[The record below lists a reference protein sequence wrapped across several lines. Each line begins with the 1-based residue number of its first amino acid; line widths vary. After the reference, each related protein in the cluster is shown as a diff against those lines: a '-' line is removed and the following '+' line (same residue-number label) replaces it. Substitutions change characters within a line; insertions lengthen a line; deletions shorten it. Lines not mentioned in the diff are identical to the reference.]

1 MGLNKLEKE
10 IKSQLD
16 QREIKPS
23 PAAWDRLDAMLTVG
37 EEKKVKP
44 IFNWIYIAAS
54 IIGFLAIGYVF
65 FSNPAELVDVK
76 RTEVV
81 DINVAKPTNDSIN
94 KEPQTP
100 IQVQKETEVIADN
113 QLAMPKKNSAI
124 LPSQKINKQ
133 IAVPQN
139 QIAQTSNTN
148 RNTVEQQIEK
158 SINTRE
164 PSSNWRS
171 NQKTNEINQTSPNPI
186 TNESQIAEVTS
197 KANNP
202 TVKVNASNLLSEVD
216 NELEVSFRE
225 KVIRKIDKNYK
236 TVKVALANRNQQ

>member
-1 MGLNKLEKE
+1 MALNKLEKE
-10 IKSQLD
+10 FKSQLD

-23 PAAWDRLDAMLTVG
+23 PAAWDRLDAMLAVG
-37 EEKKVKP
+37 EEKTVKP
-44 IFNWIYIAAS
+44 IYNWIYIAAS

-81 DINVAKPTNDSIN
+81 ENNVSNPTIDSIN

-100 IQVQKETEVIADN
+100 IQIQKETEVIADN
-113 QLAMPKKNSAI
+113 QVATQKKNAAI
-124 LPSQKINKQ
+124 STSQKINKQ

-139 QIAQTSNTN
+139 QIAQTANTN
-148 RNTVEQQIEK
+148 KNSVEQQIEK
-158 SINTRE
+158 SINKQKANE
-164 PSSNWRS
+164 F
-171 NQKTNEINQTSPNPI
+171 NQISPNHI
-186 TNESQIAEVTS
+186 TNESQIAQVST
-197 KANNP
+197 KAMNP

-216 NELEVSFRE
+216 NELELSFRE

>member
-10 IKSQLD
+10 FKSKLD

-23 PAAWDRLDAMLTVG
+23 LAAWDRLDAMLTVG

-44 IFNWIYIAAS
+44 IYNWIYIAAS

-65 FSNPAELVDVK
+65 FSNPTELVDVK

-81 DINVAKPTNDSIN
+81 ENNTSNTTTDSIN

-100 IQVQKETEVIADN
+100 ILIQRETEVVADN
-113 QLAMPKKNSAI
+113 HVATQKKNSAI
-124 LPSQKINKQ
+124 SPSQKINTQ
-133 IAVPQN
+133 IIVPKN

-148 RNTVEQQIEK
+148 KNNVEQQIEK
-158 SINTRE
+158 SIDN
-164 PSSNWRS
+164 
-171 NQKTNEINQTSPNPI
+171 KKMNEINQTSPNQI
-186 TNESQIAEVTS
+186 KSELQIAEVTT
-197 KANNP
+197 KAMNP

-216 NELEVSFRE
+216 NELELSFRE

>member
-1 MGLNKLEKE
+1 MALNKLEKE
-10 IKSQLD
+10 FKNQLD

-23 PAAWDRLDAMLTVG
+23 PAAWDRLDAMLTVR

-44 IFNWIYIAAS
+44 IYNWIYIAAS

-81 DINVAKPTNDSIN
+81 ENNVSNPTIDSIN

-100 IQVQKETEVIADN
+100 IQIQKEIELIADN
-113 QLAMPKKNSAI
+113 QVATQKKNAAI
-124 LPSQKINKQ
+124 STSQKINKQ
-133 IAVPQN
+133 INVPQK

-148 RNTVEQQIEK
+148 KNTVEQQIEK
-158 SINTRE
+158 SIH
-164 PSSNWRS
+164 
-171 NQKTNEINQTSPNPI
+171 NQKANEFNQISPNPI
-186 TNESQIAEVTS
+186 TNKSQIAEVTA
-197 KANNP
+197 KTNNP

-216 NELEVSFRE
+216 NELELSFRE

>member
-1 MGLNKLEKE
+1 MALNKLEKE
-10 IKSQLD
+10 FKNQLD

-23 PAAWDRLDAMLTVG
+23 PAAWDRLDAMLTIG

-44 IFNWIYIAAS
+44 IYNWIYIAAS

-81 DINVAKPTNDSIN
+81 ENNAPSTTKDSIN
-94 KEPQTP
+94 KEQQTP
-100 IQVQKETEVIADN
+100 VQIQKETEVIADN
-113 QLAMPKKNSAI
+113 QVATQKKNSAI
-124 LPSQKINKQ
+124 SPSQKINKQ

-148 RNTVEQQIEK
+148 KNTGEQQIEK
-158 SINTRE
+158 SIN
-164 PSSNWRS
+164 
-171 NQKTNEINQTSPNPI
+171 NQKANEFNQISLNQI
-186 TNESQIAEVTS
+186 TNESQIAQVST
-197 KANNP
+197 KAMNP

-216 NELEVSFRE
+216 NGLELSFRE

>member
-10 IKSQLD
+10 FKSQLD

-23 PAAWDRLDAMLTVG
+23 PAAWDRLHAMLTVA

-44 IFNWIYIAAS
+44 IYNWIYIAAS

-65 FSNPAELVDVK
+65 FSNPAELIDVK
-76 RTEVV
+76 RNEVV
-81 DINVAKPTNDSIN
+81 LENATPTKTKDSIV
-94 KEPQTP
+94 KEPQSP
-100 IQVQKETEVIADN
+100 VQIQKETEEIADN
-113 QLAMPKKNSAI
+113 QVAPQKKNTAI
-124 LPSQKINKQ
+124 SPSQKINKQ
-133 IAVPQN
+133 NKVLQN
-139 QIAQTSNTN
+139 QIAQTSTTN
-148 RNTVEQQIEK
+148 KNSAEQQIDK
-158 SINTRE
+158 SIN
-164 PSSNWRS
+164 

-186 TNESQIAEVTS
+186 TNGSQIAEVTT

-216 NELEVSFRE
+216 NELELSFRE

>member
-1 MGLNKLEKE
+1 MALNKLEKE
-10 IKSQLD
+10 FKSQLD

-23 PAAWDRLDAMLTVG
+23 AAAWDRLDAMLTVG
-37 EEKKVKP
+37 EEKTVKP
-44 IFNWIYIAAS
+44 IYNWIYIAAS

-81 DINVAKPTNDSIN
+81 ENNVSNPTIDSIN

-100 IQVQKETEVIADN
+100 IQIQKEIEVIADN
-113 QLAMPKKNSAI
+113 QVATQKKNSAI
-124 LPSQKINKQ
+124 STSQKINKQ

-139 QIAQTSNTN
+139 QIAQTANTN
-148 RNTVEQQIEK
+148 KNSVEQQIEK
-158 SINTRE
+158 SIH
-164 PSSNWRS
+164 
-171 NQKTNEINQTSPNPI
+171 NQKANEFNQISPNHI
-186 TNESQIAEVTS
+186 TNESQIAQVST
-197 KANNP
+197 KAMNP
-202 TVKVNASNLLSEVD
+202 TVKVNASNLLFEVD
-216 NELEVSFRE
+216 NELELSFRE

>member
-10 IKSQLD
+10 FKSQLD

-23 PAAWDRLDAMLTVG
+23 PVAWDRLDAMLTIA

-44 IFNWIYIAAS
+44 IYNWIYIAAS
-54 IIGFLAIGYVF
+54 IVGFLAIGYVF

-81 DINVAKPTNDSIN
+81 ENNVPNPTKDSVN
-94 KEPQTP
+94 KVQQTP
-100 IQVQKETEVIADN
+100 VLIQKETEVIANN
-113 QLAMPKKNSAI
+113 QVATQKKNTSI

-133 IAVPQN
+133 INVPQN
-139 QIAQTSNTN
+139 QIAQIANTN
-148 RNTVEQQIEK
+148 KNAVKQIEK
-158 SINTRE
+158 SIN
-164 PSSNWRS
+164 
-171 NQKTNEINQTSPNPI
+171 NQRKNEIIQTLPIQI
-186 TNESQIAEVTS
+186 TNESQIAGVTT

-202 TVKVNASNLLSEVD
+202 TIKVNASNLLSEVD
-216 NELEVSFRE
+216 SELELSFRE

>member
-1 MGLNKLEKE
+1 MALNKLEKE
-10 IKSQLD
+10 FKNQLD

-23 PAAWDRLDAMLTVG
+23 AAAWDRLDAMLTVG
-37 EEKKVKP
+37 EEKTVKP
-44 IFNWIYIAAS
+44 IYNWIYIAAS

-81 DINVAKPTNDSIN
+81 ENNVSNPTIDSIN

-100 IQVQKETEVIADN
+100 IQIQKEIELIADN
-113 QLAMPKKNSAI
+113 QVATQKKNAAI
-124 LPSQKINKQ
+124 STSQKINKQ
-133 IAVPQN
+133 INVPQK
-139 QIAQTSNTN
+139 QTAQTSNTN
-148 RNTVEQQIEK
+148 KNTVEQPIEK
-158 SINTRE
+158 SIN
-164 PSSNWRS
+164 
-171 NQKTNEINQTSPNPI
+171 NQKTSEFNQISSNQI
-186 TNESQIAEVTS
+186 SSQAQIAEVSS

-202 TVKVNASNLLSEVD
+202 TVKVNASYLLSEVD
-216 NELEVSFRE
+216 NELELSFRE

>member
-1 MGLNKLEKE
+1 MALNKLEKE
-10 IKSQLD
+10 FKNQLD

-23 PAAWDRLDAMLTVG
+23 PAAWDRLDAMLTVR

-44 IFNWIYIAAS
+44 IYNWIYIAAS

-76 RTEVV
+76 RTEIVE
-81 DINVAKPTNDSIN
+81 NNAPKPTNDSIN
-94 KEPQTP
+94 KEQQIPLQ
-100 IQVQKETEVIADN
+100 IEKETEVIADN
-113 QLAMPKKNSAI
+113 QVATQKNNSTI
-124 LPSQKINKQ
+124 SPSQKINKQ
-133 IAVPQN
+133 INVPQN

-148 RNTVEQQIEK
+148 KNNIDQSNEK
-158 SINTRE
+158 SIN
-164 PSSNWRS
+164 
-171 NQKTNEINQTSPNPI
+171 NQKTNEFNQISPNQI
-186 TNESQIAEVTS
+186 SSQAQIAEVSS

-202 TVKVNASNLLSEVD
+202 TVKVNASYLLSEVD
-216 NELEVSFRE
+216 NELELSFRE

>member
-10 IKSQLD
+10 FKSQLD
-16 QREIKPS
+16 QREINPS
-23 PAAWDRLDAMLTVG
+23 SAAWDRLDAMLTVG

-44 IFNWIYIAAS
+44 IYNWIYIAAS
-54 IIGFLAIGYVF
+54 IVGFLAIGYVF

-81 DINVAKPTNDSIN
+81 ENNVAKPTNDSIN
-94 KEPQTP
+94 GETQTRAQ
-100 IQVQKETEVIADN
+100 IQKEIEVVAEN
-113 QLAMPKKNSAI
+113 QVATPKKNTSI
-124 LPSQKINKQ
+124 SPSQKINKQ
-133 IAVPQN
+133 INVPQN
-139 QIAQTSNTN
+139 QIAQSSNTN
-148 RNTVEQQIEK
+148 KNSVEQQIEK
-158 SINTRE
+158 SIN
-164 PSSNWRS
+164 

-186 TNESQIAEVTS
+186 TNGSQIAEVTT

-202 TVKVNASNLLSEVD
+202 TIKVNASNLLSEVD
-216 NELEVSFRE
+216 NELELSFRE

>member
-1 MGLNKLEKE
+1 MGPNKLEKE
-10 IKSQLD
+10 FKSQLD

-23 PAAWDRLDAMLTVG
+23 PASWDRLEAMLTVG

-44 IFNWIYIAAS
+44 IYDWIYIAAS
-54 IIGFLAIGYVF
+54 IIGFLAIGNVF
-65 FSNPAELVDVK
+65 FNNPAELVDVK

-81 DINVAKPTNDSIN
+81 EINVLNPANDSIN

-100 IQVQKETEVIADN
+100 IQIQKESEVVAENQIAT
-113 QLAMPKKNSAI
+113 PKKNTSI
-124 LPSQKINKQ
+124 SPSQKIK
-133 IAVPQN
+133 N
-139 QIAQTSNTN
+139 QIVQSSNTN
-148 RNTVEQQIEK
+148 KNSVERKIEK
-158 SINTRE
+158 AINTRE

-186 TNESQIAEVTS
+186 TSESQIAEVTT
-197 KANNP
+197 KAMNP

-216 NELEVSFRE
+216 SELELSFRE

>member
-1 MGLNKLEKE
+1 MALNKLEKE
-10 IKSQLD
+10 FKSQLD

-23 PAAWDRLDAMLTVG
+23 AAAWDRLDAMLTVG
-37 EEKKVKP
+37 EEKTVKP
-44 IFNWIYIAAS
+44 IYNWIYIAAS

-81 DINVAKPTNDSIN
+81 ENNVSNPTIDSIN

-100 IQVQKETEVIADN
+100 IQIQKEIELIADN
-113 QLAMPKKNSAI
+113 QVATQKKNAAI
-124 LPSQKINKQ
+124 STSQKINKQ
-133 IAVPQN
+133 INVPQK

-148 RNTVEQQIEK
+148 KNTVEQQIEK
-158 SINTRE
+158 SIH
-164 PSSNWRS
+164 
-171 NQKTNEINQTSPNPI
+171 NQKANEFNQISPNPI
-186 TNESQIAEVTS
+186 TNKSQIAEVTA
-197 KANNP
+197 KTNNP

-216 NELEVSFRE
+216 NELELSFRE

>member
-10 IKSQLD
+10 FKSQLD

-44 IFNWIYIAAS
+44 IYNWIYIAAS

-81 DINVAKPTNDSIN
+81 ENSMAKPTNDSVN
-94 KEPQTP
+94 KEPQTLVQ
-100 IQVQKETEVIADN
+100 IQKETEVIADN
-113 QLAMPKKNSAI
+113 QVATQKRNTSI
-124 LPSQKINKQ
+124 SPSQKINKRFN
-133 IAVPQN
+133 VPQN
-139 QIAQTSNTN
+139 QIAQSSNTN
-148 RNTVEQQIEK
+148 KNNVEQQIEK

-171 NQKTNEINQTSPNPI
+171 NQKTNEINQSSPNPI
-186 TNESQIAEVTS
+186 TNELQIAEVTT

-216 NELEVSFRE
+216 NELALSFRE